1 MKNLKKVLSLVL
13 ALAMALSLMT
23 VAFAKDASDYT
34 DYGTI
39 TNKEAVDVLTAL
51 NVIDGMGNNTFQPT
65 GNVTRAQMAK
75 MITIIS
81 LGNVDPTA
89 FLGTTTDLKDINGHW
104 GEAYIKY
111 CYSQG
116 IISGRGNGIF
126 DPNANVTTVEAA
138 KMLLTAIGY
147 NSSVQGYT
155 GSQWKLN
162 TIRDAQTSKFFDKLS
177 LPADKALTRDEAAQ
191 MIYNAVQAN
200 TIVKTSSV
208 DRFTGNIID
217 SYDPTGDPL
226 LEETFNVVEVE
237 ETMTDSVKQLTGV
250 RAGTYTVYINGVPY
264 HSAATDFSALLGQ
277 EVVLMFQ
284 DKDEDGAQ
292 DNDEPVFGVYPKY
305 TEASTA
311 VMAQSGITKASDKS
325 VKYDGATYDLDD
337 MSIVLWTVAVDG
349 DITTGTITAANL
361 EAAGSYDTVRLV
373 DSDSDAKYDI
383 AIVYEADAQ
392 KVTYAD
398 SDKVIAGAAT
408 YKLADNTVESGV
420 AKDDYVA
427 ITWDFASGKTA
438 LSILDKQSGAVSAID
453 ETNDK
458 AQVNGA
464 WIYDQNNATM
474 SVDNSYDY
482 YVLNGVLV
490 YATQT
495 TSADMSNLVFVSE
508 VDDDGNVNK
517 NARVYYVDGT
527 TKVIPV
533 DQTSTGYEI
542 PTAGKFFTVS
552 ETDYGFKFKE
562 LNNANYDPDGVGAGT
577 YESEDAIYT
586 GYTYDNA
593 SDVDDAS
600 STNDGTLNVSTIN
613 DYQIADDA
621 VIFVYCNDN
630 HTAKVIT
637 GEQLKSLKVNST
649 GTTVNQV
656 SNTGIGSFSKSVNG
670 LTKVTVAAVTYN
682 AANWTGF
689 TPTSTA
695 NGYGIIVDTAI
706 KVADGYAQY
715 TIWNGTENVTVV
727 DKTNTTLAN
736 LTKFSVVEYSSV
748 DADGYIKDAV
758 VHTFN
763 KAAVSNSGAGIGAGA
778 LTGYEKDSNGYYDL
792 YIDGNNKFDTDNKT
806 VYLYMNSAAEDAKEI
821 GLTGE
826 GVTLADK
833 VYDQYC
839 ENMIVYA
846 DAAGQARVVVFDVT
860 NRLALDASEQ
870 YTFTIA
876 GTTGVTVK
884 DADGNVLVSGTSKVK
899 AGDLLTI
906 EITGTTT
913 SLSTTNAG
921 DITDV
926 AGNYA
931 NFSSD
936 TVAAGQTYIAVVTG
950 NVTVTVA

>member
-39 TNKEAVDVLTAL
+39 TNKEAVEVLTAL
-51 NVIDGMGNNTFQPT
+51 NVIDGMGDSFQPN

-325 VKYDGATYDLDD
+325 VKYNGETYTLNAA
-337 MSIVLWTVAVDG
+337 SITRWTVAVDG
-349 DITTGTITAANL
+349 DITTGTITAAGL

-373 DSDSDAKYDI
+373 DSNSDAKYDI
-383 AIVYEADAQ
+383 AIIYKADAQ
-392 KVTYAD
+392 KVTYVD
-398 SDKVIAGAAT
+398 SNKVIAGATT
-408 YKLADNTVESGV
+408 YTTADNVVAGTL
-420 AKDDYVA
+420 AKDDYA
-427 ITWDFASGKTA
+427 ALTWSFAEGKTQLA
-438 LSILDKQSGAVSAID
+438 EIEKQSGTVTAID

-464 WIYDQNNATM
+464 WIYDAGNTNM

-495 TSADMSNLVFVSE
+495 TSADMSNLVFVSD
-508 VDDDGNVNK
+508 VDTTTVNK
-517 NARVYYVDGT
+517 EARVYYVDGT
-527 TKVIPV
+527 SKVIPV
-533 DQTSTGYEI
+533 DQTSTGYVV
-542 PTAGKFFTVS
+542 PTAGGLYTVS
-552 ETDYGFKFKE
+552 ETDYGFKFKD
-562 LNNANYDPDGVGAGT
+562 LASYTSYTNKG
-577 YESEDAIYT
+577 AIYT
-586 GYTYDNA
+586 DYTY
-593 SDVDDAS
+593 SDTLQIPQATPI
-600 STNDGTLNVSTIN
+600 TNIGGTA
-613 DYQIADDA
+613 IADDA
-621 VIFVYCNDN
+621 VIFVTSGANG
-630 HTAKVIT
+630 TAKVIT
-637 GEQLKSLKVNST
+637 GEQLKSLGAHTS
-649 GTTVNQV
+649 GTDQIVAGAATE
-656 SNTGIGSFSKSVNG
+656 SFVKTVNG
-670 LTKVTVAAVTYN
+670 LNKVTVATVEWNDSTTN
-682 AANWTGF
+682 SWTHF

-727 DKTNTTLAN
+727 DKTNTNLDN

-758 VHTFN
+758 VHTFD
-763 KAAVSNSGAGIGAGA
+763 KTAVNNGAAGIGAGA

-931 NFSSD
+931 DFSSD
-936 TVAAGQTYIAVVTG
+936 TVAAGRTYIAVVTG